1 MLHDLRSINSKIFPT
16 KMRSLQL
23 HLESF
28 KLHQEDNMLFNNLYL
43 ESATAMLWYRSIFP
57 FLLFYNNENLFFPTP
72 AMETLYIRFLVILFL
87 GEANMPSWLE
97 ARKHFV
103 GWKPSSSVED
113 MCLWIFKGTSC
124 VSLSYSLCSQFRG
137 DRKGVGGSVS

>member
-28 KLHQEDNMLFNNLYL
+28 KLLQEDNMLFYNLYL
-43 ESATAMLWYRSIFP
+43 ESAIPCYGIEAFFL
-57 FLLFYNNENLFFPTP
+57 FLLFYNIENLFFPTP

-103 GWKPSSSVED
+103 GWKPGSSIED

-124 VSLSYSLCSQFRG
+124 VSLSYSLCCQFRG
-137 DRKGVGGSVS
+137 DRKGVGRSLS